1 MKNLLL
7 FLAAILLSAGNAAAY
22 ELVKVAG
29 ALKIDGIAETAWQ
42 QAKPIKLFKWRDS
55 KLPVFMPSTVKFL
68 YDDTNLYCLAEFQE
82 VNLNEALMQS
92 TKYPHRDAPVYS
104 NDCCELFIDPF
115 RDGKRV
121 FHLIVDIHGGVAD
134 YLCGDTVRFRNELS
148 WNGYWRSAVHISSEQ
163 WNVEYAIPWNT
174 IGVKPGKARQ
184 LGVNLSRSRRCN
196 PTERTVIVDKLALR
210 STPDYIQMKADIAPL
225 PVTGSIEYGAFF
237 SGSNSFSVIL
247 QNAAKRTQNGILLI
261 SGTYSDGKRAFTM
274 ELPVSA
280 APRQKLTIPVKV
292 NVPAPGNV
300 NISADLQ
307 LDKAK
312 IFIGST
318 NVKIQPP
325 FDINDP
331 HPLVFQNEK
340 WGIYLQI
347 FTAGTRDFTVVIK
360 QNGKVAA
367 RAEYPALQ
375 GRNFV
380 TLPTGNLL
388 PGEYDLSFISGKDTV
403 SVPLLIIA
411 RP

>member
-1 MKNLLL
+1 
-7 FLAAILLSAGNAAAY
+7 
-22 ELVKVAG
+22 
-29 ALKIDGIAETAWQ
+29 
-42 QAKPIKLFKWRDS
+42 
-55 KLPVFMPSTVKFL
+55 
-68 YDDTNLYCLAEFQE
+68 
-82 VNLNEALMQS
+82 
-92 TKYPHRDAPVYS
+92 
-104 NDCCELFIDPF
+104 
-115 RDGKRV
+115 
-121 FHLIVDIHGGVAD
+121 
-134 YLCGDTVRFRNELS
+134 
-148 WNGYWRSAVHISSEQ
+148 
-163 WNVEYAIPWNT
+163 
-174 IGVKPGKARQ
+174 
-184 LGVNLSRSRRCN
+184 
-196 PTERTVIVDKLALR
+196 
-210 STPDYIQMKADIAPL
+210 
-225 PVTGSIEYGAFF
+225 
-237 SGSNSFSVIL
+237 
-247 QNAAKRTQNGILLI
+247 
-261 SGTYSDGKRAFTM
+261 M

-340 WGIYLQI
+340 WGIYLRI

-403 SVPLLIIA
+403 SVPLRIIA